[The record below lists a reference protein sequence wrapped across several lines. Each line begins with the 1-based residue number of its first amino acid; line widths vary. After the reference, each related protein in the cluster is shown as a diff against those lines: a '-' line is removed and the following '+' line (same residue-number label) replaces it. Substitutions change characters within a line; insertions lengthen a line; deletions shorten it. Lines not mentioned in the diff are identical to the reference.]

1 VASNQIPDAMA
12 RRHLLEKSL
21 DAKQAIALADAY
33 LEQGR
38 VVEAIDFLAKAEASD
53 RLESLVE
60 PAIEAGD
67 AFLFRAILEAQGV
80 EESSP
85 EHWQRL
91 LEAAE
96 AAGKTLYA
104 SLARQA
110 LTTPES
116 D

>member
-1 VASNQIPDAMA
+1 MASSNIPDAMA

-33 LEQGR
+33 LEEDR
-38 VVEAIDFLAKAEASD
+38 AVEAVDFLAKAEAND
-53 RLESLVE
+53 RLESLAQQ
-60 PAIEAGD
+60 AIEAGD
-67 AFLFRAILEAQGV
+67 AFLFKAILEAQGL

-85 EHWQRL
+85 ENWQRL

-104 SLARQA
+104 SLARQV